1 MTYTGSSMHETRVR
15 RGFDLTTSKLSQ
27 KFATFAEK
35 ECRDS
40 SPLYESLSLY
50 ISQDNELLEIGNVAR
65 EDQPVPNLLF
75 GAVHYLLMQG
85 YDHPLKDYY
94 PSIVR
99 DANPV
104 TESFESFKSFCL
116 TYRNEIESILS
127 SKRVQTN
134 EVRRCAYLYPA
145 FGYIH
150 QKTRKPLALIEI
162 GTSAGLQLLW
172 DQYAYSY
179 GTEEVFGEV
188 QSRLHIRSEFV
199 GELTPP
205 LSSAP
210 APVVKRIG
218 LDLNIVDLDNE
229 AERVWLKSLIWP
241 EHEERLQMFERA
253 SSYIGEQP
261 IDFIE
266 GDGISRLSGL
276 VGSIPE
282 GSTLC
287 IFHTHVANQMTIDM
301 KKHLL
306 NVVEEIGQ
314 TRDVFHLYNNIQD
327 KDLHLDE
334 YVNGIKREQT
344 IAETDGHGIWFRW
357 LLENEVILT

>member
-1 MTYTGSSMHETRVR
+1 MTTHE
-15 RGFDLTTSKLSQ
+15 LSR
-27 KFATFAEK
+27 KFVTFAER

-40 SPLYESLSLY
+40 SPLYESLSLR
-50 ISQDNELLEIGNVAR
+50 ISQDDELLEICKMAR
-65 EDQPVPNLLF
+65 EGQPVPNLLL
-75 GAVHYLLMQG
+75 GAVHYLLMKG
-85 YDHPLKDYY
+85 TDHPLKDYY
-94 PSIVR
+94 PSMVC
-99 DANPV
+99 DPKPY

-127 SKRVQTN
+127 SKLVQTN

-145 FGYIH
+145 FGLVH
-150 QKTRKPLALIEI
+150 QKTRKPLTLIEI

-179 GTEEVFGEV
+179 GTDEIFGDV
-188 QSRLHIRSEFV
+188 QSRLHIRSELI
-199 GELTPP
+199 GELLPP
-205 LSSAP
+205 LSSTP
-210 APVVKRIG
+210 APVASRIG
-218 LDLNIVDLDNE
+218 LDLNIVDLENE
-229 AERVWLKSLIWP
+229 VERLWLKSLIWP
-241 EHEERLQMFERA
+241 EHEERLEMFERA

-266 GDGISRLSGL
+266 GDGIDRLSL
-276 VGSIPE
+276 LAESIPE
-282 GSTLC
+282 DSTVC

-334 YVNGIKREQT
+334 YVNGVKSEHT
-344 IAETDGHGIWFRW
+344 IAETDGHGRWFKW
-357 LLENEVILT
+357 LLNKEPLLT